1 MRRVARPQLEAR
13 TLPEEPVPAVAP
25 AQRPRACG
33 KHVFVGEEK
42 LWIRGVTY
50 GPFRPGTD
58 GEPYPPPAVVEE
70 DFRRIRASGLNA
82 VRTYT
87 APPRRVLDAAWR
99 HGLRVM
105 VGLAWEQHV
114 AFLDDRRLTRSI
126 EERVRVQVRACA
138 GHPAVLC
145 YAVGNEIPASIVR
158 WHGARAVERFLHRLI
173 RAVHAEDPGALATYV
188 NYPTTEYLRLDFLD
202 LVCFNVY
209 LEDPERLSAYLYR
222 LQNLAGDRPLV
233 MAELGLDSLRHGEL
247 DQACAVDWQIRTSF
261 AAGCAG
267 AFVFSWT
274 DEWHR
279 GGEEVEDWAFG
290 LTGRDRR
297 PKPALVAARAAFAAV
312 PFPGSARW
320 PRVSVIV
327 CTFNGAGTIRDTLEA
342 LRRLDYP
349 EYEVIVVDDGSTDG
363 TAAIVAEYAVRLI
376 RTENRGLSAARNT
389 GLAAATGEIVAYID
403 DDAYP
408 DPHWLRYLVRTLL
421 DGGHAGAGGPNLSP
435 PGGGLIA
442 ECVAHAPG
450 APSHVLLTDVLAEHV
465 PGCNMAFVRERLE
478 AVGGFDPQFR
488 VAGDDVDVCWRVQ
501 ERGWTLGYSPA
512 AVVWHHRRRTL
523 RAYWRQQS
531 GYGAAEALL
540 AAKWPGKY
548 NAAGRATW
556 AGRVYG
562 QRARAASGMAR
573 RGRVYHGVWGTAPFQ
588 SIYDDPAAGHV
599 SVVGLVAG
607 VAGALVAI
615 RAAGG
620 RARGR
625 LDRWRRY
632 LVTALLFV
640 LQPLARWWGRA
651 RQEAAIS
658 PLRGSWTFAGRG
670 QCRFALWSERWR
682 PAEAWLSALEAELR
696 AQRVAVLRGS
706 AFEDWDLEVRAGN
719 AVAIRLRMA
728 IEPHARGRQLLRFRI
743 WPRRSPRRATALLV
757 LVGLGVAGA
766 VGGWWPAAA
775 AMVTAAVWGAAR
787 AARRRGAALAAVRG
801 ALDRLGSEGAPEPRA
816 RAAGVGRVAAG
827 GP

>member
-13 TLPEEPVPAVAP
+13 TPPEEPVRAGAP
-25 AQRPRACG
+25 AARPRVCG
-33 KHVFVGEEK
+33 KHVFVGGEK
-42 LWIRGVTY
+42 FWIRGVTY
-50 GPFRPGTD
+50 GPFRPDAD
-58 GEPYPPPAVVEE
+58 GEPYPPAAVVEQ
-70 DFRRIRASGLNA
+70 DFQRIRASGLNA

-87 APPRRVLDAAWR
+87 VPPRRVLDAAWQ

-114 AFLDDRRLTRSI
+114 AFLDDRRRARSI
-126 EERVRVQVRACA
+126 EERVRANVRACA

-173 RAVHAEDPGALATYV
+173 RAAQSEDPGALTTYV

-209 LEDPERLSAYLYR
+209 LEDPDRLSAYVHR
-222 LQNLAGDRPLV
+222 LQNLAGERPLV
-233 MAELGLDSLRHGEL
+233 MAELGLDALRHGEL
-247 DQACAVDWQIRTSF
+247 GQARAVDWQIRTSF

-274 DEWHR
+274 DKWHR

-297 PKPALVAARAAFAAV
+297 AKPALAAARAAFAAA
-312 PFPGSARW
+312 PFPESATW
-320 PRVSVIV
+320 PRVSVVV
-327 CTFNGAGTIRDTLEA
+327 CTFNGSATIRETLDA
-342 LRRLDYP
+342 LSHLDYP
-349 EYEVIVVDDGSTDG
+349 EYEVIVVDDGSTDA
-363 TAAIVAEYAVRLI
+363 TAAIAAEYPVRLI
-376 RTENRGLSAARNT
+376 CTENRGLSAARNT
-389 GLAAATGEIVAYID
+389 GLAAATGEVVAYID

-450 APSHVLLTDVLAEHV
+450 APSHVLLTDAVAEHV
-465 PGCNMAFVRERLE
+465 PGCNMAFLRERLE

-523 RAYWRQQS
+523 RAYWRQQR

-540 AAKWPGKY
+540 AAKWPAKY
-548 NAAGRATW
+548 NAAGDVTW
-556 AGRVYG
+556 AGRLYG
-562 QRARAASGMAR
+562 QRGVTLAR
-573 RGRVYHGVWGTAPFQ
+573 RGRIYHGVWGTAPFQ
-588 SIYDDPAAGHV
+588 SIYDGPQVGHGV
-599 SVVGLVAG
+599 LMGLIAG
-607 VAGALVAI
+607 VAGAFAAI

-620 RARGR
+620 RAEGR
-625 LDRWRRY
+625 VERWLRY
-632 LVTALLFV
+632 VVTALLFV
-640 LQPLARWWGRA
+640 LQPAARLWGRV
-651 RQEAAIS
+651 RQEATTS
-658 PLRGSWTFAGRG
+658 PLRGSRAFAWPAR
-670 QCRFALWSERWR
+670 QRFAFWSERWR
-682 PAEAWLSALEAELR
+682 PGHAWLGTLEAELR
-696 AQRVAVLRGS
+696 AQRVPVLRGG
-706 AFEDWDLEVRAGN
+706 AFDDWDLEVRAGN
-719 AVAIRLRMA
+719 AGALRLRVA
-728 IEPHARGRQLLRFRI
+728 VEEHGQGKQLVRVRT
-743 WPRRSPRRATALLV
+743 WPRRSSRRTVAVLV
-757 LVGLGVAGA
+757 LLAGLAVGAALSGSWLAASVLAGA
-766 VGGWWPAAA
+766 GLWAE
-775 AMVTAAVWGAAR
+775 AR
-787 AARRRGAALAAVRG
+787 AARRRGAALAAVRR
-801 ALDRLGSEGAPEPRA
+801 ALRALESRHTAEPRA
-816 RAAGVGRVAAG
+816 RVVEVGRAVAG

>member
-1 MRRVARPQLEAR
+1 
-13 TLPEEPVPAVAP
+13 
-25 AQRPRACG
+25 
-33 KHVFVGEEK
+33 
-42 LWIRGVTY
+42 
-50 GPFRPGTD
+50 
-58 GEPYPPPAVVEE
+58 
-70 DFRRIRASGLNA
+70 
-82 VRTYT
+82 
-87 APPRRVLDAAWR
+87 
-99 HGLRVM
+99 
-105 VGLAWEQHV
+105 
-114 AFLDDRRLTRSI
+114 
-126 EERVRVQVRACA
+126 
-138 GHPAVLC
+138 
-145 YAVGNEIPASIVR
+145 
-158 WHGARAVERFLHRLI
+158 
-173 RAVHAEDPGALATYV
+173 
-188 NYPTTEYLRLDFLD
+188 
-202 LVCFNVY
+202 
-209 LEDPERLSAYLYR
+209 
-222 LQNLAGDRPLV
+222 
-233 MAELGLDSLRHGEL
+233 
-247 DQACAVDWQIRTSF
+247 
-261 AAGCAG
+261 
-267 AFVFSWT
+267 
-274 DEWHR
+274 
-279 GGEEVEDWAFG
+279 
-290 LTGRDRR
+290 
-297 PKPALVAARAAFAAV
+297 
-312 PFPGSARW
+312 
-320 PRVSVIV
+320 
-327 CTFNGAGTIRDTLEA
+327 
-342 LRRLDYP
+342 
-349 EYEVIVVDDGSTDG
+349 
-363 TAAIVAEYAVRLI
+363 
-376 RTENRGLSAARNT
+376 
-389 GLAAATGEIVAYID
+389 
-403 DDAYP
+403 
-408 DPHWLRYLVRTLL
+408 
-421 DGGHAGAGGPNLSP
+421 
-435 PGGGLIA
+435 
-442 ECVAHAPG
+442 
-450 APSHVLLTDVLAEHV
+450 
-465 PGCNMAFVRERLE
+465 
-478 AVGGFDPQFR
+478 
-488 VAGDDVDVCWRVQ
+488 
-501 ERGWTLGYSPA
+501 GYSPA

-658 PLRGSWTFAGRG
+658 PLRGSWTFAGHG

-766 VGGWWPAAA
+766 GGGGRGAGGGGGGGGARGPAGARGGGRGGGGGGGGA
-775 AMVTAAVWGAAR
+775 GGRAV
-787 AARRRGAALAAVRG
+787 RRRREQVGASPPRYSDLHLYRRILREARPYAWHIVALLALGLLSTPLALLTPLPLTIAVDHGIGSRPVPPWLAALLPDTVLRSKVSILAFAALLVVAVALLTQVQSAATSLLRTYTGERLTLSFRSRLFHHVQRLSLTLHDTRG
-801 ALDRLGSEGAPEPRA
+801 TS
-816 RAAGVGRVAAG
+816 
-827 GP
+827 